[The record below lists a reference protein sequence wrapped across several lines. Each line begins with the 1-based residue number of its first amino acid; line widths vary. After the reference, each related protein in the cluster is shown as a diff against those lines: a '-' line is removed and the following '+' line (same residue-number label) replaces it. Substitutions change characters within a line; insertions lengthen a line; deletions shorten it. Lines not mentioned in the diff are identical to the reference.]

1 MPDALVDTDVA
12 STLYRA
18 QLFTERAPAEVVT
31 AIHDRTLFVSVVTL
45 GEALY
50 GATRRKWS
58 VRRTARLRAFYIA
71 RFAVVP
77 VDSDV
82 AVEYAR
88 LRSAT
93 EGLGRPVADNDV
105 WIAATAT
112 ANGLPIATLNRRHF
126 EPLSLHGL
134 TVL

>member
-1 MPDALVDTDVA
+1 MARPDGSGRCVA
-12 STLYRA
+12 PHGCELS
-18 QLFTERAPAEVVT
+18 
-31 AIHDRTLFVSVVTL
+31 
-45 GEALY
+45 
-50 GATRRKWS
+50 
-58 VRRTARLRAFYIA
+58 IA

-77 VDSDV
+77 VDGDV

>member
-1 MPDALVDTDVA
+1 MPSSQRSTRRATAISRTGQAMPDALVDTDVA

-18 QLFTERAPAEVVT
+18 QLFTERAPAAVVT
-31 AIHDRTLFVSVVTL
+31 AIHDRNLFVSVVTL
-45 GEALY
+45 GKALY

-58 VRRTARLRAFYIA
+58 ARRT
-71 RFAVVP
+71 
-77 VDSDV
+77 
-82 AVEYAR
+82 AR

-105 WIAATAT
+105 WVAASAT
-112 ANGLPIATLNRRHF
+112 ANGLPIVTLNRRHF

-134 TVL
+134 RLL

>member
-1 MPDALVDTDVA
+1 MPDDALVDTDVA
-12 STLYRA
+12 STLY
-18 QLFTERAPAEVVT
+18 
-31 AIHDRTLFVSVVTL
+31 
-45 GEALY
+45 
-50 GATRRKWS
+50 AT
-58 VRRTARLRAFYIA
+58 

-105 WIAATAT
+105 WIAASAT
-112 ANGLPIATLNRRHF
+112 ANGRGEPMQRRIGQTGTGSAAL
-126 EPLSLHGL
+126 ERMP
-134 TVL
+134 